1 MIEQELIK
9 TKNTERTKEPSTLK
23 LHWAHKLTDLVG
35 TEVDMEPIG
44 LSVR

>member
-1 MIEQELIK
+1 MIGQELIK
-9 TKNTERTKEPSTLK
+9 TKDTEGTKEPSTLK
-23 LHWAHKLTDLVG
+23 LHWAHKMTELVG